1 MLQANSSTETALL
14 LLMQYS
20 PWVLAP
26 CFAPSALVLN
36 FLPDLRRRDL
46 FSHHLTLYSSIL
58 AGCFITGLPSP
69 WKVWRALSSSL
80 ALCSVSDMTPQATEI
95 ISFCTMQLPFLRSSR
110 PQPDVLCCSQSSVC
124 FAQKGPFAG
133 MESSFLDVP
142 KMLKHY

>member
-26 CFAPSALVLN
+26 CSAPSALVLN

-58 AGCFITGLPSP
+58 AGCFTTGLPSP
-69 WKVWRALSSSL
+69 WKEWRALSSSL
-80 ALCSVSDMTPQATEI
+80 ALCSVSDMTPQAREI
-95 ISFCTMQLPFLRSSR
+95 TSFLHNAVAFSFGH
-110 PQPDVLCCSQSSVC
+110 PDPSLMC
-124 FAQKGPFAG
+124 FAAHIVQCLFCSERSLCRYG
-133 MESSFLDVP
+133 EQFLGCA
-142 KMLKHY
+142 